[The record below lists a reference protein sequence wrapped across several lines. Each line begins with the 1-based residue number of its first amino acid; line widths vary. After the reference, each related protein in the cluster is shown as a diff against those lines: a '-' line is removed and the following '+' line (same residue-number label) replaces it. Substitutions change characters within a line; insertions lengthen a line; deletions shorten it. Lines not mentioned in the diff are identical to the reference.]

1 MGVGDEFDLSGML
14 SHLLRRAHF
23 SAEAKFAE
31 TLGRHGVTSRQMAL
45 LVAIA
50 QKPDASQNQLGHM
63 IALDQNTMSDMTAR
77 MLRKKLIEREPAKQ
91 DKRLKVLSLTDR
103 GKEILEA
110 AAREDPAYQE
120 SFTQRL
126 SGEEKQQLIGLLQ
139 RMLGVGGSQNE
150 SR

>member
-1 MGVGDEFDLSGML
+1 MENGVGVGDEFDLTRML

-23 SAEAKFAE
+23 SAEAKFAG

-50 QKPDASQNQLGHM
+50 QKPEASQNQLGHI

-77 MLRKKLIEREPAKQ
+77 MLRKKLIEREPSKR

-103 GKEILEA
+103 GREILEA

-120 SFTQRL
+120 SVSQRL
-126 SGEEKQQLIGLLQ
+126 SPEEKEQLVTLLR
-139 RMLGVGGSQNE
+139 RMLGL
-150 SR
+150 